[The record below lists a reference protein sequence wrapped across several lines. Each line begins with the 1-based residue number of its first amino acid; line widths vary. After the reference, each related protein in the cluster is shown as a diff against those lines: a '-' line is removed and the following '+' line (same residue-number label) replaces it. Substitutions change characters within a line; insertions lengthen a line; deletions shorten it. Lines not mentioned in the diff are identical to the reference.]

1 DFANN
6 RLYKIDPLAFIN
18 AENLKVIYI
27 NNNKLQELRFLQ
39 TIPSLEEV
47 NASSNFIL
55 NLDQYVFTQLRS
67 LKILDIS
74 SNHLQKIDS
83 EAFVNCSNLTEL
95 YLENVGLTSLS
106 QINMTK
112 LDKLTKLIIRN
123 NKILKLENE
132 SFEGLTALQLLDLSK
147 NMISHLSS
155 KVFSLAQNL
164 FKITV
169 DENQLSTFDSGIL
182 CTNRK
187 IAFLSFQSN
196 KISKVI
202 DTKCPGDYT
211 RIEGINLNNNRLD
224 DGFAALL
231 KRTAVLKFLSE
242 LNIGSNQIT
251 KFPEEITRLTK
262 ISLRAINIGYNR
274 VDRKTITN
282 FIEGLYYFNYLACLQ
297 TPVPLICKFYSIDLS
312 GSYLTKLNHGS
323 FADIHDSLGALYL
336 SDNHLVQLDVADLF
350 NVTNNVLQNLYLANN
365 KLKTITTRKKYQ
377 MNNLLLLSLVD
388 NPLVQITASSFY
400 LTPELKEM

>member
-1 DFANN
+1 MSQLNLQNLTSLTKLDFANN

-47 NASSNFIL
+47 
-55 NLDQYVFTQLRS
+55 
-67 LKILDIS
+67 
-74 SNHLQKIDS
+74 
-83 EAFVNCSNLTEL
+83 

-164 FKITV
+164 FKI
-169 DENQLSTFDSGIL
+169 
-182 CTNRK
+182 
-187 IAFLSFQSN
+187 SFQSN

-242 LNIGSNQIT
+242 L
-251 KFPEEITRLTK
+251 
-262 ISLRAINIGYNR
+262 
-274 VDRKTITN
+274 
-282 FIEGLYYFNYLACLQ
+282 
-297 TPVPLICKFYSIDLS
+297 
-312 GSYLTKLNHGS
+312 
-323 FADIHDSLGALYL
+323 
-336 SDNHLVQLDVADLF
+336 
-350 NVTNNVLQNLYLANN
+350 
-365 KLKTITTRKKYQ
+365 
-377 MNNLLLLSLVD
+377 
-388 NPLVQITASSFY
+388 
-400 LTPELKEM
+400 